1 MNALALWVHTPAA
14 QAVGW
19 ALIHF
24 LWEGAALAA
33 VLAAALFLLLPSS
46 ARARYAAACLTLFA
60 MPLAFAITL
69 LVLLPS
75 HTETVTAVHLPN
87 PMARLSAVPAFLPA
101 PTPRTFRDFLPW
113 LAPAWFLGVAF
124 FYARGLTAWF
134 AARRLSYRG
143 ICAPPPAW
151 QDRLTQ
157 LCARLRLSRPVRL
170 LESCF
175 TDVPVLVGYL
185 RPVILMPLGCL
196 TNLPAGQIECILI
209 HELAHIR
216 RHDYLVNLLQGF
228 VEGLLFYHPA
238 VWWASR
244 IAREERENCSDDC
257 VVALTGDARVY
268 AATLAA
274 LEHRRALAFEATVAA
289 TGGSLMKRIRR
300 LLTSPQP
307 AQPTATPAFA
317 AGLLLVTFAAALAA
331 WPAKPPARQSIP
343 AVALEARLLESQ
355 TVEPQSSPLPSAL
368 QESQGARQRATSFL
382 VLLNPFAQSSTQAP
396 PAQRKGGDGTVQQP
410 LATPY
415 QKWLNEDVVYIITDE
430 ERAAFHRLQADEER
444 ETFIEQFW
452 LRRDPTP
459 GTLENEFREEHYRR
473 IAYANER
480 FASRIPGWKTDRGRI
495 YITYGPPDEI
505 DDHSSGG
512 TYQRPA
518 EEGGGT
524 TSTFPFQQWRYR
536 YIEGIGSNVIIEFID
551 PTMTGEFRMTMDP
564 AEKDALRYVRAAQ
577 PAGQPSPAA
586 PARTAKVFRSDQDH
600 RITIATGGGPNA
612 GKGATRLNTL
622 VITADPVAGRFHIT
636 AEVTTMGGQT
646 VQVVAQN
653 MLVEMSG
660 PFVEW
665 LELPA
670 GSYILRA
677 TITDPNRVSKSSETR
692 FTVD

>member
-1 MNALALWVHTPAA
+1 
-14 QAVGW
+14 
-19 ALIHF
+19 
-24 LWEGAALAA
+24 
-33 VLAAALFLLLPSS
+33 
-46 ARARYAAACLTLFA
+46 
-60 MPLAFAITL
+60 
-69 LVLLPS
+69 
-75 HTETVTAVHLPN
+75 
-87 PMARLSAVPAFLPA
+87 
-101 PTPRTFRDFLPW
+101 
-113 LAPAWFLGVAF
+113 
-124 FYARGLTAWF
+124 
-134 AARRLSYRG
+134 
-143 ICAPPPAW
+143 
-151 QDRLTQ
+151 
-157 LCARLRLSRPVRL
+157 
-170 LESCF
+170 
-175 TDVPVLVGYL
+175 
-185 RPVILMPLGCL
+185 
-196 TNLPAGQIECILI
+196 
-209 HELAHIR
+209 
-216 RHDYLVNLLQGF
+216 
-228 VEGLLFYHPA
+228 
-238 VWWASR
+238 
-244 IAREERENCSDDC
+244 
-257 VVALTGDARVY
+257 
-268 AATLAA
+268 
-274 LEHRRALAFEATVAA
+274 
-289 TGGSLMKRIRR
+289 MKRIRR

-396 PAQRKGGDGTVQQP
+396 PAQRKGVDGAAQLP

-444 ETFIEQFW
+444 ETFIEQLW

-536 YIEGIGSNVIIEFID
+536 YIEGIGSNVIIEFVD

-653 MLVEMSG
+653 VLVEMSG